1 MSRRGSCHLIFS
13 ESAQPNDSGPGP
25 QLTGLMQ
32 RDLPTVMAV
41 GRKNVIGGRRRGS
54 RRCRLGGGE
63 AAVNSPDE
71 ATADKDVGRKI

>member
-1 MSRRGSCHLIFS
+1 
-13 ESAQPNDSGPGP
+13 
-25 QLTGLMQ
+25 MQ